1 MRKKKNEEEEDVWIM
16 TERHDEEDTGSMK
29 MSVNDF

>member
-16 TERHDEEDTGSMK
+16 TKDTTK
-29 MSVNDF
+29 KIQEA